1 MCLQFKLLQTVEGV
15 YLSIFLTREVPKKQT
30 DVGEATKSVDSWSE
44 DASLLLL
51 LLLLNAP
58 HRNSAARKK
67 RWAADLHTAD
77 LAHWPTNVWVES
89 ASYGHILPVHPHS
102 LVFLLQHSFK
112 PQLTHE
118 HGGTSHKH
126 LYDWYSLNSIFF
138 LTNEYVLWHKHVPCH
153 TIFALTI
160 FLENL
165 I

>member
-67 RWAADLHTAD
+67 R
-77 LAHWPTNVWVES
+77 
-89 ASYGHILPVHPHS
+89 
-102 LVFLLQHSFK
+102 
-112 PQLTHE
+112 
-118 HGGTSHKH
+118 
-126 LYDWYSLNSIFF
+126 
-138 LTNEYVLWHKHVPCH
+138 
-153 TIFALTI
+153 
-160 FLENL
+160 
-165 I
+165 